1 MAIDFINSYMPAAA
15 ELSQET
21 LYDTRERLE
30 EYFRSIAPD
39 IETNPN
45 TVIGDLIITP
55 QAYMMAA
62 IEQGMDRLLS
72 DMQLENVASG
82 LIYNCEFVSE
92 WLKNFAVDT
101 TYLLKP
107 SGVIRI
113 IFSENKKYEVDRHT
127 TFKDGEQ
134 IFSCYMPNTGL
145 FTVYPVGKPV
155 PAGENGVTLIAT
167 GDGTFFADIP
177 VIGETDASEIEAGTA
192 FIMEPSFEEATSV
205 SAMCKFDDGTETIS
219 LADLA
224 KRARTTLHSSS
235 LNTRNGAINY
245 LKSTCPFI
253 ECVYAI
259 HNGDREMLRDMHNA
273 YGISMG
279 VLDLYARSKSYN
291 FTEKQVLTLYL
302 NDDWTAYEGEWPYVG
317 QPYHVESVTHTALP
331 DQKNLEHTITSTNDV
346 GLGAIAAYSVHERL
360 ALSVK
365 EVLDENGDSYFN
377 PSIDEQGRLYTQFT
391 ITYQTDPLFPAIAQ
405 AVENKDIRPVNTDV
419 LVRGFIPIIIDRFE
433 VEYVRTP
440 GVLPDLETAFT
451 KIKEYMGNLG
461 APYVYSDAEIARI
474 MQNAGAKYMKGINL
488 HARVQW
494 SVAHRIV
501 NYNGELTDVPE
512 GPILAMSKGLR
523 IQYPPEMVPQTADEM
538 YACSVRNIRYWF
550 MEGSLTF
557 KEVRDI

>member
-1 MAIDFINSYMPAAA
+1 MAIDFIQSYMPAAA

-30 EYFRSIAPD
+30 AYCKSIAPD

-55 QAYMMAA
+55 QTYVLAA

-82 LIYNCEFVSE
+82 VIYNCDFVAE

-107 SGVIRI
+107 SGVVRV
-113 IFSENKKYEVDRHT
+113 IFSTNKKYEIDRHT
-127 TFKDGEQ
+127 TFTTGTQ

-145 FTVYPVGKPV
+145 FTVYPVGKQV
-155 PAGENGVTLIAT
+155 PTGENGTTLIAA

-177 VIGETDASEIEAGTA
+177 VIGETDSAGIEAGAGFT
-192 FIMEPSFEEATSV
+192 MEPAFSEAISV
-205 SAMCKFDDGTETIS
+205 AALCKFDDGTETIS
-219 LADLA
+219 LSDLA
-224 KRARTTLHSSS
+224 KRARITLHSAS

-245 LKSTCPFI
+245 LKSVCPFI
-253 ECVYAI
+253 ECVYAV

-273 YGISMG
+273 YGVSAG

-291 FTEKQVLTLYL
+291 FTERQVLTLYL
-302 NDDWTAYEGEWPYVG
+302 NEDWSAYEGEWPYVG
-317 QPYHVESVTHTALP
+317 QPYHVESVTHSAVADVP
-331 DQKNLEHTITSTNDV
+331 NLEHTITSTNNV
-346 GLGAIAAYSVHERL
+346 NLGAIAAYSTHEKL
-360 ALSVK
+360 SISVK
-365 EVLDENGDSYFN
+365 EVLDENGDSYFS
-377 PSIDEQGRLYTQFT
+377 PGIDEQGRLYTQFT
-391 ITYQTDPLFPAIAQ
+391 ITYQTDPLFPAIA
-405 AVENKDIRPVNTDV
+405 ASVENKDIRPVNTDV
-419 LVRGFIPIIIDRFE
+419 LVRGFIPIVIDRFE

-474 MQNAGAKYMKGINL
+474 MQEAGAKYMKGVNL
-488 HARVQW
+488 HAHVQW
-494 SVAHRIV
+494 SVAHRIM
-501 NYNGELTDVPE
+501 NYNGDLTDVPE
-512 GPILAMSKGLR
+512 GPILSSSKGLR
-523 IQYPPEMVPQTADEM
+523 IQYPPELVPQTADEM
-538 YACSVRNIRYWF
+538 YACSVRNVRYWF
-550 MEGSLTF
+550 MEGALTF